1 MNERVATLR
10 EQQDAALRFLKFAM
24 AHRQTPEGAAK
35 AIAIAVNE
43 IESARDHIIRLQ
55 TELSRARTQA
65 TQMKDVLGAYERW
78 EADLIQYCE
87 SWVDSLP
94 AITQE
99 FQDRLVEIGGGGN
112 AGICALPARRVAE
125 GPKQL
130 SPQIFFLVLIY
141 PPPARRRR
149 GP

>member
-1 MNERVATLR
+1 MNGTVATLR

-24 AHRQTPEGAAK
+24 THDQTPEGAAK

-55 TELSRARTQA
+55 TELSQARTQA
-65 TQMKDVLGAYERW
+65 AQMKDVLGAYERW

-94 AITQE
+94 VITQE
-99 FQDRLVEIGGGGN
+99 FYDRFIEIGGMRK
-112 AGICALPARRVAE
+112 AALRALPE
-125 GPKQL
+125 GG
-130 SPQIFFLVLIY
+130 F
-141 PPPARRRR
+141 
-149 GP
+149 G

>member
-1 MNERVATLR
+1 MNGTVATLR

-24 AHRQTPEGAAK
+24 THDQTPEGAAK

-55 TELSRARTQA
+55 TELSQARTQA
-65 TQMKDVLGAYERW
+65 AQMKDVLGAYERW

-94 AITQE
+94 VITQE
-99 FQDRLVEIGGGGN
+99 FYDRFVEIGGMRKAALRAHPEGGF
-112 AGICALPARRVAE
+112 G
-125 GPKQL
+125 
-130 SPQIFFLVLIY
+130 
-141 PPPARRRR
+141 
-149 GP
+149 

>member
-1 MNERVATLR
+1 MNGMVATLR

-24 AHRQTPEGAAK
+24 THDQTPEGAAK

-55 TELSRARTQA
+55 TELSQARTQA
-65 TQMKDVLGAYERW
+65 AHMKDVLGAYERW

-94 AITQE
+94 VITQE
-99 FQDRLVEIGGGGN
+99 FYDRFIEIGGMRK
-112 AGICALPARRVAE
+112 AALRALPE
-125 GPKQL
+125 GG
-130 SPQIFFLVLIY
+130 F
-141 PPPARRRR
+141 
-149 GP
+149 G

>member
-1 MNERVATLR
+1 MNGTVATLR

-24 AHRQTPEGAAK
+24 THDQTPEGAAK

-55 TELSRARTQA
+55 TELSQARTQA
-65 TQMKDVLGAYERW
+65 AQMKDVLGAYERW

-87 SWVDSLP
+87 AWVDGLP

-99 FQDRLVEIGGGGN
+99 FQDRLIEIGGMRN
-112 AGICALPARRVAE
+112 TVIRALPAGRVA
-125 GPKQL
+125 
-130 SPQIFFLVLIY
+130 
-141 PPPARRRR
+141 
-149 GP
+149 